1 MGVLIAILAI
11 LFISLFIPIPLL
23 EKYGKERSPEELQ
36 NITRWVIPLM
46 IILIIATAIRYL
58 MS

>member
-11 LFISLFIPIPLL
+11 LFISQFVLVPLL

-36 NITRWVIPLM
+36 NISRWMIPLM
-46 IILIIATAIRYL
+46 II
-58 MS
+58 

>member
-11 LFISLFIPIPLL
+11 LFISLFILIPLL
-23 EKYGKERSPEELQ
+23 EKYGKERSPKELQ